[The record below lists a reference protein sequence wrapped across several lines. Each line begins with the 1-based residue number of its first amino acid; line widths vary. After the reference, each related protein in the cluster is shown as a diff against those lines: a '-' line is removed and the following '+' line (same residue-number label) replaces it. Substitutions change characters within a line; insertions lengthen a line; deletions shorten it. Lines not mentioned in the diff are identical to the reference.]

1 MAYLTQPGPYRRR
14 GPAHPAQQL
23 YRPSI
28 AASPVTR
35 PDLHQQAVQANPLF
49 GRPPYAVVRAQGT
62 IGPPLTSSARGYQSV
77 LGAPRQLGTGRTGAL
92 SKPGEANVLPGFMAE
107 RKSYQPTTFEFAPN
121 LRTSQVDRIPA
132 TLATP
137 GTVDGIA
144 LLGTYRA
151 HDFTAGRG
159 DLRFNHQMRSAPNWQ
174 VMSFP
179 PDFRKLLQWQQ
190 VMRYQVMSQTRAA
203 RPLRQTDYFLGYVTQ
218 PSVAAQIDGNTLGYM
233 GSQ

>member
-1 MAYLTQPGPYRRR
+1 MDLSQLTAQSRRR
-14 GPAHPAQQL
+14 RQTSPAQQL

-35 PDLHQQAVQANPLF
+35 PDIHQQAVQANPLF
-49 GRPPYAVVRAQGT
+49 GRPPYAQVAAQG
-62 IGPPLTSSARGYQSV
+62 V
-77 LGAPRQLGTGRTGAL
+77 LGPVPAGNYRGGVTWMPPRQLGTGRTGAL

-107 RKSYQPTTFEFAPN
+107 RKDYQPTTMEYAPD
-121 LRTSQVDRIPA
+121 LRVSWMNKIPA

-137 GTVDGIA
+137 GTMDGIA

-159 DLRFNHQMRSAPNWQ
+159 DTRFIHQMRSAPNWQ

-179 PDFRKLLQWQQ
+179 PDFRKILQWQQ

-218 PSVAAQIDGNTLGYM
+218 PSVAAQIGGNTLGYM